1 MIHRTIL
8 ILTIAV
14 APGLTAQQVG
24 SDARSVVSTT
34 AVASGAA
41 ARTVASGIAGQLS
54 FEAPRIAAGAADIT
68 LDGILNEG
76 PWERATLLNGFSQF
90 QPVDGL
96 PAEDSTQVLVW
107 YSSTAM
113 YFGIRAF
120 ESHGSPRA
128 TRASRDKIFSDDKV
142 EILIDTFNDRRRA
155 MSFGVNPF
163 GVQSDGN
170 LVEGLQTRATAGR
183 TRTLAVGRDT
193 ADLSADFVFQSKGR
207 VTDYGFEVEIRIPFK
222 SLPYQPLATQTWGIN
237 VIRQVQHSGR
247 ENTWT
252 PAKKASNSFL
262 AQGGR
267 LAGLTGLSR
276 GLVLDAVP
284 EITSKVTGSRA
295 NAASAWNYDTQRPK
309 VGGSVR
315 WGVTNNLTLS
325 GTANPDFSQVEAD
338 AERVQSDPRR
348 TTSYAE
354 KRPFFLEGIDQF
366 QVGNALIYSRRVV
379 APVFAAKLAGK
390 VGTTNVGFLSA
401 VDTRLQSASGT
412 VHPLYNILRV
422 RRDIGKQ
429 STVGLTYTD
438 RIEGGNYNRVG
449 SVDGRIAFAKVFG
462 FRFQTAGSI
471 NHVGSGNTIGPM
483 WDVALERAG
492 RRFTSR
498 YSFNGFSP
506 KFVAGSGLIGRSNSA
521 NLAFSHGFTWFGKP
535 GSKIESFT
543 WNFPLTST
551 WNYRRMVEG
560 FGGDYK
566 NDNSWTLVL
575 RRGWRFSFSYFL
587 ETFKYDPDLYAT
599 YAIERHQGAVVDTV
613 PFVGTDRLTN
623 HDLGWGFQ
631 TPQFKKMDASGSVFT
646 GWDENFSEWSRAW
659 YWNITGTINFR
670 PTDKLRLNANLQRRE
685 YQRLTDR
692 TKVLTRTV
700 PYLKAE
706 YQVSRPV
713 FFRIVAQYDI
723 QWRDSL
729 RDDSRTGQPLLIRNA
744 AGVYRK
750 AGITR
755 TNDLRF
761 DVLFSYQPNP
771 GTVFFAGYGSSLTE
785 TLPLRFDDMK
795 RTQDGFF
802 IKLSYLF
809 RM

>member
-1 MIHRTIL
+1 M
-8 ILTIAV
+8 LT
-14 APGLTAQQVG
+14 
-24 SDARSVVSTT
+24 
-34 AVASGAA
+34 
-41 ARTVASGIAGQLS
+41 
-54 FEAPRIAAGAADIT
+54 
-68 LDGILNEG
+68 
-76 PWERATLLNGFSQF
+76 GFSQF

-96 PAEDSTQVLVW
+96 LAEDSTQVLVW
-107 YSSTAM
+107 YGATAI
-113 YFGIRAF
+113 YFGVRAF
-120 ESHGSPRA
+120 ESHGEPRA

-170 LVEGLQTRATAGR
+170 LVEGLQARGNQGR
-183 TRTLAVGRDT
+183 TRSLAVGRDT

-262 AQGGR
+262 AQGGQ

-284 EITSKVTGSRA
+284 EITNRVNGSRTTPA
-295 NAASAWNYDTQRPK
+295 LDWIYDPQRVK

-325 GTANPDFSQVEAD
+325 ATANPDFSQVEAD

-354 KRPFFLEGIDQF
+354 KRPFFLDGIDQF
-366 QVGNALIYSRRVV
+366 QVGNSLIYSRRIV
-379 APVFAAKLAGK
+379 APVFAAKAAGK
-390 VGTTNVGFLSA
+390 VGTTNIGFLSA
-401 VDTRLQSASGT
+401 VDTRLQSGSGNENP
-412 VHPLYNILRV
+412 VYNILRV
-422 RRDIGKQ
+422 RRDVGKQ
-429 STVGLTYTD
+429 STLGVTYTD
-438 RIEGGNYNRVG
+438 RIEAANFNRLG
-449 SVDGRIAFAKVFG
+449 SVDGRIAFAKVLG
-462 FRFQTAGSI
+462 FRFQVAGSI
-471 NHVGSGNTIGPM
+471 NHVSGVSTTGPM
-483 WDVALERAG
+483 WDVGLERAG

-506 KFVAGSGLIGRSNSA
+506 KFVAGAGLIGRSNSA

-535 GSKIESFT
+535 GSAIESFT

-560 FGGDYK
+560 YGGDYK

-599 YAIERHQGAVVDTV
+599 YAIERHQGTAVDTV
-613 PFVGTDRLTN
+613 PFIGTDRLTN

-631 TPQFKKMDASGSVFT
+631 TPQFKKLDASASVFT

-700 PYLKAE
+700 PYFKAE
-706 YQVSRPV
+706 YQVSRPIFV
-713 FFRIVAQYDI
+713 RVVAQYDI

-729 RDDSRTGQPLLIRNA
+729 RDDSRTYQPLLIRNA
-744 AGVYRK
+744 AGVYRR
-750 AGITR
+750 AMVTR

-761 DVLFSYQPNP
+761 DILFSYQPNP

-785 TLPLRFDDMK
+785 TLPLRFDDMR
-795 RTQDGFF
+795 RTQDAFF
-802 IKLSYLF
+802 VKVSYLF